1 MAVRYKTFLKLI
13 YIIFARRDKYE
24 FCTNKNLLLYF
35 VMPIVTAEEALKV
48 IKSGDKIYV
57 HSVAAAPLH
66 LLENL
71 VKRSGELRNVELYHL
86 HTEGDAPYTRPEYEG
101 IFHTNAFFIGKNV
114 RKAIEEGRGSYIPVF
129 LSEIPRL
136 FRQKIIRLNVAL
148 ISVSTPD
155 KSGFCSLGTSVDATL
170 AALESADIVIAQ
182 VNKYVPRTLG
192 HSQIHVSKIHYLV
205 PFDAPLPQVS
215 WGNPSE
221 IEQKIGNHVASLVED
236 GATLQMGIGSIPNAV
251 LAALG
256 NHKDLGI
263 HTEMFSDGLIPL
275 VEKGVITGRY
285 KKKHPGKIVSTFLYG
300 TKQLYDFVDDNPLIN
315 MLPVDYVN
323 DTTIIRQNPKVTAIN
338 SAIEID
344 ITGQV
349 CADSIGYY
357 MYSGVGG
364 QMDFMRGA
372 ALSEGGKP
380 IIALAASTKDGES
393 KICTHLKEGAGVVT
407 TRAHVHYVVTEYGI
421 AYLYGKNLVERA
433 KELIKIAHPDHRERL
448 TKEALERFKHQYS
461 HGTYTYL

>member
-1 MAVRYKTFLKLI
+1 
-13 YIIFARRDKYE
+13 
-24 FCTNKNLLLYF
+24 
-35 VMPIVTAEEALKV
+35 MPVVSAEEALKV
-48 IKSGDKIYV
+48 VKSGDKIYV
-57 HSVAAAPLH
+57 HSVAAAPQH
-66 LLENL
+66 LLDTL
-71 VKRSGELRNVELYHL
+71 IKRSGELRNVELFHL

-136 FRQKIIRLNVAL
+136 FKQKNIQLNVAL
-148 ISVSTPD
+148 ISVSIPD
-155 KSGFCSLGTSVDATL
+155 KNGFCSLGTSVDATL

-182 VNKYVPRTLG
+182 VNKFVPRTLG
-192 HSQIHVSKIHYLV
+192 DSQIHSSKINYLV
-205 PFDAPLPQVS
+205 PFDSPLHEVS
-215 WGNPSE
+215 WGNPTE

-236 GATLQMGIGSIPNAV
+236 GATLQMGIGNIPNAV
-251 LAALG
+251 LSVLG

-263 HTEMFSDGLIPL
+263 HTEMFSDGVIPL
-275 VEKGVITGRY
+275 VEKGIITGRY
-285 KKKHPGKIVSTFLYG
+285 KKKHRGKIVSTFLYG
-300 TKQLYDFVDDNPLIN
+300 SRKLYDFVDDNPLIT

-323 DTTIIRQNPKVTAIN
+323 DTSIIRQNPKVTAIN

-349 CADSIGYY
+349 CADSIGYK

-364 QMDFMRGA
+364 QMDFIRGA

-380 IIALAASTKDGES
+380 IIALPATTKNGES
-393 KICTHLKEGAGVVT
+393 KIVTHLKEGAGVVT

-433 KELIKIAHPDHRERL
+433 RELIKVAHPAHQERL
-448 TKEALERFKHQYS
+448 EKEAFERFRHQYS
-461 HGTYTYL
+461 KGVYTYM